1 METPAPRILPLDSEA
16 QAAMSRRKFVEGT
29 LAAAAAAP
37 SLGALSAFAA
47 EAAAPKANPPAITRK
62 IKIGLI
68 GYGGRG
74 SWITSF
80 FQKHGGFQFHA
91 VAEYFPEIADQA
103 GNALGIDK
111 TRRFSGLS
119 GYKRLIDSGV
129 EAVVIEDIPCFYPE
143 QAKAA
148 VEAGCHVYIAKPVAI
163 DVPGCLTIQSAA
175 QLATQK
181 RRCFLVDYQLPTQPP
196 NIEVANRIRE
206 GGLGRLAHILS
217 YGLDS
222 GGTPPPKGPTLESR
236 FRGQTWTGD
245 IALGGDVLLFFDIHI
260 IDGVTWVT
268 GKRPVA
274 ACGRSRICRPNPNG
288 DRIDLS
294 SVVYEYDDGVV
305 WNHVTNSLPNNCD
318 FTQLT
323 ASFFGMQATAHIQ
336 YWSGKVYVRG
346 GSKHYVG
353 EIGSVFDDGVARN
366 VAEFYRNVTEGH
378 FDNPTAKRAVDG
390 TLAAILG
397 REAAARRCYLTMEE
411 VIREN
416 KKLEVDLKGLKG

>member
-1 METPAPRILPLDSEA
+1 MEEPTSSFRSLNSEA
-16 QAAMSRRKFVEGT
+16 KPAMTRRQFVEGT
-29 LAAAAAAP
+29 MAAAVAAP
-37 SLGALSAFAA
+37 SLGAVSAFGA
-47 EAAAPKANPPAITRK
+47 EAAAPKASPPAISRK
-62 IKIGLI
+62 IKTGLI

-80 FQKHGGFQFHA
+80 FQKHGGFHFHA
-91 VAEYFPEIADQA
+91 VAEYFPEIAEQA

-111 TRRFSGLS
+111 SRRFSGLS

-148 VEAGCHVYIAKPVAI
+148 VEAGCHVYVAKPVAI
-163 DVPGCLTIQSAA
+163 DVPGCLSIQASVR
-175 QLATQK
+175 LATEK
-181 RRCFLVDYQLPTQPP
+181 RRCFLVDYQFPTQPA
-196 NIEVANRIRE
+196 NIEVANRIRQ
-206 GGLGRLAHILS
+206 GGLGKLAHIHS

-222 GGTPPPKGPTLESR
+222 AGAPPPKGPSLESR
-236 FRGQTWTGD
+236 FRGQTLTGD

-274 ACGRSRICRPNPNG
+274 AFGQSRICRPAANG

-294 SVVYEYDDGVV
+294 SVVYQYDDGVV

-323 ASFFGMQATAHIQ
+323 ASFFGTQATAHMQ
-336 YWSGKVYVRG
+336 YWAGKVYVRG
-346 GSKHYVG
+346 GPKHYVA
-353 EIGSVFDDGVARN
+353 EIVSIFDDGVARN
-366 VAEFYRNVTEGH
+366 VAEFYRNITEGH
-378 FDNPTAKRAVDG
+378 FENPTARRAVDG

-397 REAAARRCYLTMEE
+397 REAAARGRGLTMEE

-416 KKLEVDLKGLKG
+416 KKLEVDLTGLRA